1 MTIEI
6 EDEAER
12 EVRREERQEGGDPR
26 RPRLRPIV
34 GWTPGRI
41 VEGAG
46 R

>member
-12 EVRREERQEGGDPR
+12 EVRREERGQGGDPR
-26 RPRLRPIV
+26 PPRAGR
-34 GWTPGRI
+34 TAGRI
-41 VEGAG
+41 LGVAG